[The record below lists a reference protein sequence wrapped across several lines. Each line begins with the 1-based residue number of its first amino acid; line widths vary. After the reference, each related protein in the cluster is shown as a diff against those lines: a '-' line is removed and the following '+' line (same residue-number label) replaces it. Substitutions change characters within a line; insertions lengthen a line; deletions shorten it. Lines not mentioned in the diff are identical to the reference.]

1 MTAWY
6 TFDKYYSM
14 TDVTSVYA
22 AAIILHPSRRKHYI
36 RQNWDSIYHQ
46 SAFDAVETLWKIEYK
61 DKATVN
67 VSTICASNDP
77 DVFDEFARD
86 LDVTAS
92 TITSDEYEAFANDT
106 PFGIST
112 TALEWWLEER
122 QRKLYPSLQ
131 KMAIDILSIPA
142 MSSEPERVFSGARRT
157 ISWDRARLG
166 AANIERTE
174 CLKSWLRSNITSG
187 LGIIHEETT
196 ENGQS
201 DIDTDTC
208 L

>member
-1 MTAWY
+1 WY

-36 RQNWDSIYHQ
+36 RQNCDSIYHQ
-46 SAFDAVETLWKIEYK
+46 SAFDAVENLWKIEYK

-92 TITSDEYEAFANDT
+92 TITSDEYEAFANHT

-166 AANIERTE
+166 AANIEPTE

-187 LGIIHEETT
+187 LGII
-196 ENGQS
+196 
-201 DIDTDTC
+201 
-208 L
+208 